1 MNKDR
6 MHKNRM
12 NKGVHW
18 KQGQWRDTVK
28 TGQMFKRINNRTDE
42 EVRCK
47 QKKKKKE
54 VLQKQDKQRGAQNRT
69 NNV

>member
-1 MNKDR
+1 
-6 MHKNRM
+6 
-12 NKGVHW
+12 
-18 KQGQWRDTVK
+18 
-28 TGQMFKRINNRTDE
+28 MFKRINNRTDE